1 MEGTD
6 GDGAEKEE
14 NLFCA
19 IKHSM
24 NSEHSSILSWKLG
37 EKRMHPRALGS
48 AAHPRG
54 KIFFWGIMH
63 VCKHSSMKQPA
74 AAAGNIIKKG
84 NKDGNST
91 TLINFSLF

>member
-24 NSEHSSILSWKLG
+24 NSEHSSILS
-37 EKRMHPRALGS
+37 
-48 AAHPRG
+48 
-54 KIFFWGIMH
+54 
-63 VCKHSSMKQPA
+63 
-74 AAAGNIIKKG
+74 
-84 NKDGNST
+84 
-91 TLINFSLF
+91 